1 MNKHVKVR
9 MSYEKVS
16 FVLYADIETMLKLL
30 DEQYREK
37 MNKMTT
43 ERKCKTPHPE
53 NIDTHL
59 MSVWC
64 EHSTFVYVQVLDP
77 MKIYRGKD
85 CV

>member
-1 MNKHVKVR
+1 MNEHVKVR

-37 MNKMTT
+37 LNKMTT

-59 MSVWC
+59 MSV
-64 EHSTFVYVQVLDP
+64 
-77 MKIYRGKD
+77 
-85 CV
+85 CVNTARLFMYKFLIQ